1 MNVFYNK
8 EHVGDVLLVQLATEA
23 IVKTEV
29 ERAGDI
35 AILKEAQTGEIKAFN
50 LFNASKYIQV
60 EAQGNVEIT
69 PEFVAQLEAA
79 IKNNGA
85 TISLDVDFS
94 PKFVVGYVETKEK
107 HPNADKLSICTVNVG
122 EQTLQ
127 IVCGAPNVDAGQKV
141 VVAKIGAVMPSGM
154 LIKEGNLRGV
164 DSFGMLCSAR
174 ELAIPNAPS
183 EKGILVLPEDA
194 VVGSAFE
201 TSSR

>member
-50 LFNASKYIQV
+50 LFNASKYVQV
-60 EAQGNVEIT
+60 EARGNIELT

-79 IKNNGA
+79 IKSNGTA
-85 TISLDVDFS
+85 ISLDVDFT

-194 VVGSAFE
+194 VIGSAFE
-201 TSSR
+201 TPSR

>member
-50 LFNASKYIQV
+50 LFNASSYVQTDAKGLV
-60 EAQGNVEIT
+60 EVT
-69 PEFVAQLEAA
+69 PELVGQLEAA
-79 IKNNGA
+79 IAKNGA
-85 TISLDVDFS
+85 TISLDVDFT
-94 PKFVVGYVETKEK
+94 PKFVVGLVETKDK
-107 HPNADKLSICTVNVG
+107 HPNADKLSVCTVNVG
-122 EQTLQ
+122 EEILQ
-127 IVCGAPNVDAGQKV
+127 IVCGAPNVEAGQKV

-164 DSFGMLCSAR
+164 DSHGMLCSAR

-194 VVGSAFE
+194 VIGSAFE
-201 TSSR
+201 APTR

>member
-8 EHVGDVLLVQLATEA
+8 EHVGDVLLVQLATES

-29 ERAGDI
+29 EHAGDL

-50 LFNASKYIQV
+50 LFNASDYIQTDAKGLV
-60 EAQGNVEIT
+60 EVT
-69 PEFVAQLEAA
+69 PELVAQLETA
-79 IKNNGA
+79 IVKNGA
-85 TISLDVDFS
+85 EISLDVDFS
-94 PKFVVGYVETKEK
+94 PKFVVGHVETKDK
-107 HPNADKLSICTVNVG
+107 HPNADKLSICSVNVG
-122 EQTLQ
+122 EESLQ
-127 IVCGAPNVDAGQKV
+127 IVCGAPNVEAGQKV

-164 DSFGMLCSAR
+164 ASYGMLCSAR

-194 VVGSAFE
+194 IIGSAFE
-201 TSSR
+201 APTR